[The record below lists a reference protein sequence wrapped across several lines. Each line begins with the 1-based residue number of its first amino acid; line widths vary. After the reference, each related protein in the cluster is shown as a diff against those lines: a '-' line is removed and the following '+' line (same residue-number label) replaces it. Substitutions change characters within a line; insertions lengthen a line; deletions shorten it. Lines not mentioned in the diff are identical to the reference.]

1 MYNKIVHIII
11 VVIIFCNKTNCVCW
25 TLLANV
31 SRCNR
36 LARNISES
44 YALAYTFAK
53 YCFGNNPDIAVCFF
67 ARDSEI
73 HTRLGTLLGTYVA
86 RYSAAATLSEIGR
99 LRGMGVVDR
108 EKETEKR
115 RITTAKRRR
124 SEEEVWI
131 PIRRPLSLSFLPDSD
146 RRWEPP

>member
-1 MYNKIVHIII
+1 MDVTRN
-11 VVIIFCNKTNCVCW
+11 
-25 TLLANV
+25 NV

-53 YCFGNNPDIAVCFF
+53 YCFGTIRTLLRVFSRET
-67 ARDSEI
+67 ARYI

-86 RYSAAATLSEIGR
+86 RYSAAAALSEIGR

-124 SEEEVWI
+124 SEEEGVD
-131 PIRRPLSLSFLPDSD
+131 SYTASTLSFVPSRLGQTLGATLMAARLPARSA
-146 RRWEPP
+146 R